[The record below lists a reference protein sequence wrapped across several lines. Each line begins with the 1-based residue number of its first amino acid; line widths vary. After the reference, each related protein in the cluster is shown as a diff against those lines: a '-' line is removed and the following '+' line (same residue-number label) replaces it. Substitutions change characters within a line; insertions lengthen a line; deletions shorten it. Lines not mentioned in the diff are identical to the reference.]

1 MASILKVDSLTG
13 VTTAGSISVTGE
25 GNSTTTNLQQG
36 LCKSW
41 VNFDGQST
49 PAARDSFNHA
59 SLTDNGT
66 GDYTPAFTSSFGNV
80 NYSCSAFNFGNTTVD
95 TNSRQFGSNTKATSN
110 IRIRAGYGPGTNG
123 GLTLYD
129 SQGHDMN
136 FMGDLA

>member
-1 MASILKVDSLTG
+1 MALGKIKADTLEHS
-13 VTTAGSISVTGE
+13 TAGSLDTSYVVNGSAKTWINFNG
-25 GNSTTTNLQQG
+25 QG
-36 LCKSW
+36 
-41 VNFDGQST
+41 T

-66 GDYTPAFTSSFGNV
+66 GDYTPAFTSSFSNV

-95 TNSRQFGSNTKATSN
+95 TNSRQFGSNTKTTSN
-110 IRIRAGYGPGTNG
+110 IRIRAGYGPGTSG

>member
-1 MASILKVDSLTG
+1 MASELRVNTLKDA
-13 VTTAGSISVTGE
+13 AGNNSIATSFVASG
-25 GNSTTTNLQQG
+25 SA
-36 LCKSW
+36 KAW
-41 VNFDGQST
+41 INFNGQST

-80 NYSCSAFNFGNTTVD
+80 NYSCSAFNFGSTTVD

-129 SQGHDMN
+129 SEGHDMN

>member
-1 MASILKVDSLTG
+1 MSEILTNKLTG
-13 VTTAGSISVTGE
+13 TSTAGSILVTGE

-36 LCKSW
+36 LAKAW
-41 VNFDGQST
+41 INFNGQGT

-66 GDYTPAFTSSFGNV
+66 GDYTPAFTSSFSNV

-95 TNSRQFGSNTKATSN
+95 TNSRQFGSSTKATSN

-129 SQGHDMN
+129 SLGHDMN

>member
-1 MASILKVDSLTG
+1 MALGKIKADTLEHS
-13 VTTAGSISVTGE
+13 TAGSLDTSYVVNGSAKAWINFNG
-25 GNSTTTNLQQG
+25 QG
-36 LCKSW
+36 
-41 VNFDGQST
+41 T

-66 GDYTPAFTSSFGNV
+66 GDYTPAFTSSFSNV

-95 TNSRQFGSNTKATSN
+95 TNSRQFGSNTKTTSN
-110 IRIRAGYGPGTNG
+110 IRIRAGYGPGTSG